1 MLDTF
6 PYGLICQWNT
16 ELGSEPFCMNKRQL
30 SSNMVKTFD
39 SVLEHANIIDLNFFH
54 LIWMTMQTKDKTNSF
69 LQNSESAFLV

>member
-1 MLDTF
+1 
-6 PYGLICQWNT
+6 
-16 ELGSEPFCMNKRQL
+16 
-30 SSNMVKTFD
+30 MVKTFD